1 MQAYLDAIPGWK
13 CDIARQLDALIVKT
27 VPGVRKAVRWN
38 TPFYGV
44 GDSGWFVAYHC
55 FDRYLKVTFFAGQQL
70 RPVPPVESKM
80 PGVRYLHLYEGEPL
94 DKPQL
99 VAWLQQASALPGER
113 LF

>member
-70 RPVPPVESKM
+70 RPVPPVEK
-80 PGVRYLHLYEGEPL
+80 VTLR
-94 DKPQL
+94 
-99 VAWLQQASALPGER
+99 
-113 LF
+113 